1 MLKNLSNFNNVAD
14 YLPIFTAALLVD
26 MVVIVQVVF
35 RYIRFKSLDAWYN
48 EFGFLAVLA
57 DALSITIGIIIARAL
72 YPLLFSEYYLF
83 AFLSLTVAVQMTH
96 DLLFAKLFY
105 SIPKGLSRIL
115 DVFKSYGTE
124 VGAQILL
131 ADASMMVFT
140 ILVASYL
147 ANFTLNTQ
155 LIVLIAALYILPYL
169 LYSIPKWR
177 VI

>member
-57 DALSITIGIIIARAL
+57 DVLSITIGIIIARAL

-155 LIVLIAALYILPYL
+155 IIVLIAALYILPYL
-169 LYSIPKWR
+169 LYSIPK
-177 VI
+177 